1 VNPYKARTPW
11 ISSSRMQIPSRN
23 PRTNSWRHD
32 GIGIWIIILVKTK
45 LEDVLFHA
53 FLVGGVAWAM
63 DLWSLR
69 AVKGGTIVMV
79 SAMESKPEVTS
90 WCKSTRTFIYF
101 LLLGIFYSE
110 LSLLINSGCALKYI
124 LFFSSTFFLE
134 QNKLIANANTL
145 QLWCDCWRE
154 HYFWRNFLLI
164 FIFIVWRMNFPDRL
178 PDKNHSSEKL
188 SFVIYGMSII
198 ILSKDLLTDT
208 TRKKKINP
216 LHSTKISIDEYNI
229 SPT

>member
-1 VNPYKARTPW
+1 
-11 ISSSRMQIPSRN
+11 MQIPSRN

-45 LEDVLFHA
+45 LEDVVFHA

-110 LSLLINSGCALKYI
+110 LSLLINSGCDLKYI
-124 LFFSSTFFLE
+124 LFFSSIFFLE
-134 QNKLIANANTL
+134 QNKLIANANTF

-154 HYFWRNFLLI
+154 HYFRQNFLLI
-164 FIFIVWRMNFPDRL
+164 FILI
-178 PDKNHSSEKL
+178 SEKL
-188 SFVIYGMSII
+188 SFVIYGMSVI

-208 TRKKKINP
+208 TRKKKKINP